1 MGVERRFRG
10 VGCAF
15 AVGALVL
22 GCGGSAEGPVLRT
35 DAEFNPPSAAS
46 AFRALNEAN
55 VAVAQ
60 TFTIEQDG
68 RLEEFWLVITEG
80 QSADSGTIRI
90 TVQPVDGGGVIDE
103 DLADSIIDP
112 IVVDTD
118 SLPGFALEE
127 FTEFDIG
134 DEPGRDVL
142 AGERYA
148 LVVEFVDRTTNNDT
162 DPIAMV
168 LGQTGDPF
176 AGGSGAT
183 GELNVGF
190 TNNTEDYFFRTFVLD

>member
-22 GCGGSAEGPVLRT
+22 GCGGSTEAPVLRA
-35 DAEFNPPSAAS
+35 DAQFNPPSAADT
-46 AFRALNEAN
+46 FALVREASP
-55 VAVAQ
+55 AVAQ
-60 TFTIEQDG
+60 SFIVEQDG
-68 RLEEFWLVITEG
+68 RLEEFWLVVTDG
-80 QSADSGTIRI
+80 PSADAGTIRI
-90 TVQPVDGGGVIDE
+90 TLQPVDGGGVID
-103 DLADSIIDP
+103 DDPTHSLIDP
-112 IVVDTD
+112 IVIDTTT
-118 SLPGFALEE
+118 LPDVLLEE
-127 FTEFDIG
+127 FTEFNIG

-148 LVVEFVDRTTNNDT
+148 IVVEFVSRATSNDT
-162 DPIAMV
+162 AAIAIV

-176 AGGSGAT
+176 AEGSGAT

-190 TNNTEDYFFRTFVLD
+190 TNNTDDYFFRTFVLD